1 MKTIVVLGMLLL
13 GRQDVDD
20 LLDDQLHT
28 EVVEYKQGDV
38 TLEGYLVYP
47 KEAKGK
53 LPGVL
58 VCHQWMGHSDYERRR
73 AEETAKMGYVAFALD
88 IYGKGVK
95 PKDPKEA
102 AKTAGGYKGDR
113 ALLRARALAGLEGLK
128 KNE

>member
-1 MKTIVVLGMLLL
+1 MKTIAILGLLL
-13 GRQDVDD
+13 LPGTVDALRAD
-20 LLDDQLHT
+20 ELHS

-47 KEAKGK
+47 KDAKGK

-73 AEETAKMGYVAFALD
+73 VEETAKLGTVAFALD

-95 PKDPKEA
+95 PTVGPI
-102 AKTAGGYKGDR
+102 TR
-113 ALLRARALAGLEGLK
+113 S
-128 KNE
+128 